1 MASTQQIAELSRKI
15 FQRLPQ
21 RNIPSGN
28 KVISKQLK
36 GDKVASWFNKPLLLR
51 LGGDDP
57 NFEILNEERLG
68 KLDQMKRRGKSIPKK
83 GAGKRSKN
91 QSIDSTL
98 DCTAHSSKAALGTAR
113 TPRTST
119 TMGANGQAVQ
129 TMNKKKV
136 KLLNKK
142 RAEIRNQKKVAVLQ
156 KGKRTVL
163 RKHRPSKK
171 KQQKDA
177 KRHRIYVEA
186 EKAKLL
192 KSGLITKEDIENM
205 EAEKGDDE
213 ADTAMDVEK

>member
-1 MASTQQIAELSRKI
+1 MASSQQIADLSRKI

-21 RNIPSGN
+21 RNIASGN

-36 GDKVASWFNKPLLLR
+36 GEKVASWFNKPLQLR

-83 GAGKRSKN
+83 GAGKQGASDNSK
-91 QSIDSTL
+91 
-98 DCTAHSSKAALGTAR
+98 
-113 TPRTST
+113 

-129 TMNKKKV
+129 TMNKRKV
-136 KLLNKK
+136 KLLSKK
-142 RAEIRNQKKVAVLQ
+142 RAEVRNQKKVAVLQ
-156 KGKRTVL
+156 KGKRSTL

-177 KRHRIYVEA
+177 KRHRIYVEG
-186 EKAKLL
+186 EKEKLL
-192 KSGLITKEDIENM
+192 KSGLITKEDIEKL
-205 EAEKGDDE
+205 EAEKAEENVTEEG
-213 ADTAMDVEK
+213 ADVMDLEE